1 MNTKTQRVKAKCGK
15 LMFEKNVCLGGNCPL
30 KISNFVCQSPEREL
44 LIKWGIRK
52 LFGVNLYKRER
63 VLLNLTQLK
72 TAKARALKSLTRKTL
87 GLNRNTRQLL
97 SLRNSQR
104 ISQMTLDM

>member
-1 MNTKTQRVKAKCGK
+1 MNTKNQRIKAKCGK
-15 LMFEKNVCLGGNCPL
+15 LMFDKNVCLGGNCPS

-87 GLNRNTRQLL
+87 GLNRNTL
-97 SLRNSQR
+97 SCFLCVTVKESVK
-104 ISQMTLDM
+104 